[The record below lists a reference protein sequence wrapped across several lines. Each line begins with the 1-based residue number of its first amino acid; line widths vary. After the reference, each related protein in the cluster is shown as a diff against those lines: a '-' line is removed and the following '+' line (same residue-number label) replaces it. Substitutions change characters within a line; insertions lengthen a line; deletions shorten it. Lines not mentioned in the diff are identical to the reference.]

1 MNKITAQEVTI
12 ALDELRASL
21 GPDFQLDDEGS
32 CLVAY
37 KENLP
42 VLIQYIEADERLL
55 FASELATG
63 LADAPESEWLRLLSS
78 DWLGFRTNGCA
89 LTPDFKAGAI
99 LIWRNAYLDRPTG
112 ECLEADFASFIRQV
126 LDAREKLLAP
136 AEEDASASA
145 PSFGFAQ
152 RA

>member
-1 MNKITAQEVTI
+1 MPTITPNEI
-12 ALDELRASL
+12 ASAFDELRASL
-21 GPDFQLDDEGS
+21 GQDFQLDEEGS

-37 KENLP
+37 KDDLP

-55 FASELATG
+55 FASELAKG
-63 LADAPESEWLRLLSS
+63 LTDAPEAEWLRILSS
-78 DWLGFRTNGCA
+78 DWLGFRAKGCA
-89 LTPDFKAGAI
+89 LTPDFKAGAV
-99 LIWRNAYLDRPTG
+99 LIWRDAHLDRPTG

-136 AEEDASASA
+136 SDENAPESA